1 MFRAVS
7 DGSVR
12 HHTHGA
18 FGWVLSSSTGERL
31 AYGMGPASGRK
42 PTSYRAEAYGL
53 LSLMQFLSRVKEYS
67 AMHEYWSGT
76 IGTDSQSVLETLHG
90 GHLDLQVVDTP
101 VDLSRGRV
109 VLEPL
114 CPDWDVLIEI
124 QDAMTHLLHVQLA
137 HVKGHQDRDQSYE
150 RLNLMVGQ
158 LNVDADHKASA
169 FQDTHGSARPL
180 VPISSLTK
188 AHLILLDGTVTG
200 NYDKHLRHEATAKPL
215 LEYIRRK
222 NLWTQSVMDS
232 IHWSAHGL
240 ALKRQTTRQ
249 THMVKLLHEMLPTTG
264 QANKFDHGKRQC
276 PLCPSQTEDRDHIL
290 CC

>member
-1 MFRAVS
+1 VALESTFRAVS

-18 FGWVLSSSTGERL
+18 FGLVLSSSTGERL
-31 AYGMGPASGRK
+31 AYGMGPASGQK

-53 LSLMQFLSRVKEYS
+53 LSLMRFLIRVKEYS
-67 AMHEYWSGT
+67 AMHEDWSGT

-90 GHLDLQVVDTP
+90 GHMDSQVVDTP

-124 QDAMTHLLHVQLA
+124 QDAMTHLSQVQLA
-137 HVKGHQDRDQSYE
+137 YVKGHQDWDQSYE
-150 RLNLMVGQ
+150 RLNLMGQ

-180 VPISSLTK
+180 VLMCPLTK
-188 AHLILLDGTVTG
+188 AHLILLDGTVTEIMISTCG
-200 NYDKHLRHEATAKPL
+200 
-215 LEYIRRK
+215 
-222 NLWTQSVMDS
+222 
-232 IHWSAHGL
+232 
-240 ALKRQTTRQ
+240 TRPQ
-249 THMVKLLHEMLPTTG
+249 RSL
-264 QANKFDHGKRQC
+264 F
-276 PLCPSQTEDRDHIL
+276 
-290 CC
+290 